1 MSCQDVSSCA
11 KRTIHQTKKPPGS
24 APRAGTLCQVC
35 VTVWAPKSCSSAEGW
50 GNLHPRSFRGCY
62 KALPQDRPKSLTLT
76 PVVHATNHSRFSSVE
91 EKELPDIC
99 SRSCGKP
106 IILEGKLSTDNWKY
120 RLLTDGLL
128 TKLQLLLRWCHI
140 ESRKHLVIFSRC
152 IILSHPER

>member
-1 MSCQDVSSCA
+1 ML
-11 KRTIHQTKKPPGS
+11 QT
-24 APRAGTLCQVC
+24 
-35 VTVWAPKSCSSAEGW
+35 
-50 GNLHPRSFRGCY
+50 
-62 KALPQDRPKSLTLT
+62 
-76 PVVHATNHSRFSSVE
+76 RFSSVE

-152 IILSHPER
+152 IILSHPERYHDSAPNWKPGLQCPSHSSSCASVTGGILLSSLPPEQAQPGAAVWVAVEHCGVPVLPAEHEAALRAMEGGKWDGG